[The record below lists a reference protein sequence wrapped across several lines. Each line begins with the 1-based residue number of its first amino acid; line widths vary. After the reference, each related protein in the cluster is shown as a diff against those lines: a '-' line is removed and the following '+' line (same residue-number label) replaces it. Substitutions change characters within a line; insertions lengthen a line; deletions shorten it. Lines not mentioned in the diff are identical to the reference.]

1 MSARSVLSS
10 SAQEFLRLC
19 EEEQCDG
26 SGHSIEALSMSE
38 IDKESSEL
46 TVGADE
52 AGPCLHEEVAPTGA
66 DANPDQFSVTSSVI
80 PQTPVSVVE
89 QTPSE
94 YYDEPVAHST
104 PLPGGD
110 TVGFFIYPE
119 EVSESLS
126 AATVR
131 LTKKFFLS

>member
-1 MSARSVLSS
+1 MSSRSVLSS

-46 TVGADE
+46 PVEADE
-52 AGPCLHEEVAPTGA
+52 AGPCLREEFAYIGGA
-66 DANPDQFSVTSSVI
+66 SIPDQFSVTGSVI
-80 PQTPVSVVE
+80 PATPESVVE

-94 YYDEPVAHST
+94 NYDAPLAHST

-110 TVGFFIYPE
+110 SVGFFIYPE